1 MIYSV
6 RGKVVY
12 SPWPLGRWPLL
23 HGDIAKNVPKILC
36 LGRERIVR
44 RTKIRPCIV
53 RCKVL
58 FFLCRRLSVS
68 ALNRITHIALRQKIL
83 FPLDK
88 FSCIGNISPV
98 SISKTFAN
106 LLIFHPL
113 FLAANFLSIKI
124 VSQKAEKC
132 NRTFT
137 TIRNVSLMAVYL
149 NKFRFDYFFLVDRQ
163 FPNTVMKKKRLYR
176 MVAPIL

>member
-1 MIYSV
+1 MSQRV
-6 RGKVVY
+6 RGF
-12 SPWPLGRWPLL
+12 R
-23 HGDIAKNVPKILC
+23 
-36 LGRERIVR
+36 
-44 RTKIRPCIV
+44 
-53 RCKVL
+53 
-58 FFLCRRLSVS
+58 F
-68 ALNRITHIALRQKIL
+68 L